1 MIKDKKN
8 RDRITKFKGDLLS
21 IIDRVL
27 QENGAP
33 PIFTE

>member
-8 RDRITKFKGDLLS
+8 RDRITKFKGDFLS